1 MSLQM
6 HSEAPA
12 VSAAPVA
19 VPSNNGS
26 TTKIVYTVVERH
38 PHKSF
43 WTRIGAAFVN
53 RDGSLTV
60 KLDAVPINGTMQIR
74 DWTPREDTRPAG
86 SSSSFASAKPSSGG
100 FASASN
106 ADIPF

>member
-6 HSEAPA
+6 HSDAPA

-60 KLDAVPINGTMQIR
+60 RLDAVPINGTMQIR
-74 DWTPREDTRPAG
+74 DWTPREDARPAG
-86 SSSSFASAKPSSGG
+86 SSSLGSAKPSSSG
-100 FASASN
+100 FGSAGN